1 MFFFHSWRAVPV
13 ICLWRIR
20 FFFISPLISSRKC
33 LTPFSSDVPFNNS
46 LRKSR
51 KCLTPSSSDVPFN
64 HSSSTSFNIGWTVS
78 SVKCLGLHLYSWCHQ
93 KLPVA
98 SRRLLPSKL
107 TLFPDKLAF
116 LSFWFQW
123 QFSAFRRPS
132 WNAKL
137 QILPAVLMTLSSTLL
152 HSWPVCSRTEEM
164 YPENNRKK
172 GIRLPFRISLKNNNS
187 LPSLLISGV
196 GERMRSYL
204 YFVFCSWLFCYQLV
218 VQIMKIQKRIKK
230 KNVNR
235 GKNVSKFW

>member
-1 MFFFHSWRAVPV
+1 M
-13 ICLWRIR
+13 CLSTIR
-20 FFFISPLISSRKC
+20 LQPPLI
-33 LTPFSSDVPFNNS
+33 
-46 LRKSR
+46 
-51 KCLTPSSSDVPFN
+51 
-64 HSSSTSFNIGWTVS
+64 TVGLS

-187 LPSLLISGV
+187 LPSLLISGI
-196 GERMRSYL
+196 GERARSYL

-218 VQIMKIQKRIKK
+218 VQIRKIQKRMNKRMSSEVRMFRSFDRCLASPCSNFLTEVIALNLNLKFK
-230 KNVNR
+230 QETACMDLVLTSWF
-235 GKNVSKFW
+235 SKFLTFTK